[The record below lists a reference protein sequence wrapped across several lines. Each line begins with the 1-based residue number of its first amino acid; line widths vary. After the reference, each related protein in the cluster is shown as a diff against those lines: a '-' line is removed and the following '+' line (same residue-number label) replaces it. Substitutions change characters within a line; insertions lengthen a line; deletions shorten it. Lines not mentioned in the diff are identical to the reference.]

1 MRKFQLTA
9 GAAALP
15 GVGADS
21 DDLTRGVVYI
31 HACPR
36 AMSPHLEWALAAVFG
51 EPVRVPWVP
60 QAIVP
65 TAVRTQLTWT
75 GPAGTAAR
83 ITSALLPFT
92 HVRFEVTEDAAPG
105 RLGERFSCTPTL
117 GLFRADIGP
126 HGDVLIPEDRLRAAM
141 AQAAYAGSSLEDE
154 LARLL
159 GQPWDEELES
169 FRCAHEDGTVRVL
182 EQVI

>member
-1 MRKFQLTA
+1 MARCQMSS

-15 GVGADS
+15 PADGDAS
-21 DDLTRGVVYI
+21 AMARGVVFL

-51 EPVRVPWVP
+51 EPV
-60 QAIVP
+60 
-65 TAVRTQLTWT
+65 QLTWSPQFIAPTSVRSQLSWT
-75 GPAGTAAR
+75 GPVGTGAR

-92 HVRFEVTEDAAPG
+92 GVRFEVTEDAGTG

-126 HGDVLIPEDRLRAAM
+126 HGDVMIPEDRLRAAI
-141 AQAAYAGSSLEDE
+141 AQASYAGTSLEEE
-154 LARLL
+154 LARLI

-169 FRCAHEDGTVRVL
+169 FRCNQQDFTVRVL